1 MVSKRRSKAL
11 SGAVTALILVIASV
25 IIALVVVG
33 FAFGLFGA
41 FSSSPNI
48 HLVSAYVQNN
58 VLYITLSNTGSANG
72 QVLGVIVQASGG
84 ATSLSLS
91 SPVTVGAGST
101 ATITVYISTSSSG
114 ISSLTPGQTVTFQV
128 VTNTGASVSGV
139 ATVLS

>member
-48 HLVSAYVQNN
+48 HLVSAYVKGG

-72 QVLGVIVQASGG
+72 QVLGVIVQAGGSAISTAASGQL
-84 ATSLSLS
+84 TIS
-91 SPVTVGAGST
+91 AGST
-101 ATITVYISTSSSG
+101 AVISVAITSSGG
-114 ISSLTPGQTVTFQV
+114 ISLTPGQTVTFQV
-128 VTNTGASVSGV
+128 VTNTGASVNGV